1 MYCRTRHLCVL
12 IALTCLSA
20 TGSFVSAATLEVGS
34 GSKTGYPTIQAAVDA
49 AAEGDTVIIY
59 PGIYTG
65 VGNRDIDLR
74 RKALHIQGTDPENA
88 SVVEA
93 TLLDC
98 QGTVNE
104 PHRGFYAVDFTGEI
118 SGLTIINGLASAGG
132 ALYCENSA
140 VVLSHCR
147 ILDNATLPG
156 EAKITSDGGPG
167 GGLYVAGST
176 VEVVDCLISGNS
188 TGAGLDSR
196 DEAGGSGG
204 DGAGLY
210 AIDSA
215 VTISESTIIDNTT
228 GAGGRG
234 SEGGRGGQGAGLY
247 VVRATIEKCM
257 IQGNTTGVG
266 GDSTDTFRGTGG
278 QGGHGGGV
286 FCQNAVEMRDSLL
299 SGNRCGPGGSG
310 ATAGADG
317 QGAGIWCA
325 FGLIDH
331 CTIVDNVAIGQKTA
345 VFDDTKAVASLGA
358 GILCSADTV
367 VTNSILWGN
376 APDQIAGQDC
386 DYVAFCN
393 IEGDAS
399 LTGTGNISADPLFG
413 QSGRWVDSSDPEVIL
428 EAGHAKAVWAGG
440 DYHLSSTSPC
450 IDAGDVDYVGD
461 VDGTDLDGQPR
472 VSGAAVDMGAYEVQG
487 LVAVYRFISPK
498 TGKYFYTPS
507 EAEKDLL
514 IDQFSDAWTFEE
526 IAYHAYASASDAA
539 LMPVYRFWS
548 PKSDSHFWTI
558 SESER
563 DWLINQFPDVWTYEG
578 LAFYAY
584 PEGSQPAGAKPVY
597 RFWSGALNA
606 HFYTIDE
613 AEKQEFI
620 DTLGDIWVYESIAW
634 YAFDENQT
642 GQTPDPSEGVGGLYE
657 LSGQEN
663 AMAYVLEL
671 KAYLD
676 GQEAQLDHTTVTFVP
691 AVARMQMAMDFDAM
705 TAELTGLHMESEFL
719 PFSATVSEIG
729 GAIELPFDLYLYGD
743 FDSSI
748 ARGPYAIDPKTL
760 SFPSMAYGDTAGAG
774 DICTFVGSAALE
786 GEKFDVSVAVNPT
799 GFETGRAA
807 TFAGLD
813 DSGRL
818 DVDMT
823 ETFRWTRSERAD
835 LLLEANIRGHLVE
848 LYIVSTQVRT
858 TGLWV
863 GKLVQGDEKSE
874 K

>member
-1 MYCRTRHLCVL
+1 MYCRTRHLCLL
-12 IALTCLSA
+12 IALTCLFA
-20 TGSFVSAATLEVGS
+20 MGGLASAATLEVRS
-34 GSKTGYPTIQAAVDA
+34 DSKTGYATIQAAVDK

-59 PGIYTG
+59 PGTYTG

-74 RKALHIQGTDPENA
+74 RKALHIQGTGPEDA
-88 SVVEA
+88 RVVEA
-93 TLLDC
+93 TVLDC
-98 QGTVNE
+98 QGSAGE

-118 SGLTIINGLASAGG
+118 SGLTIANGLASAGG

-140 VVLSHCR
+140 LVLSHCH

-156 EAKITSDGGPG
+156 EAKISFDGGSG

-176 VEVVDCLISGNS
+176 VQVVDCLISGNA
-188 TGAGLDSR
+188 TGAGLDAWG
-196 DEAGGSGG
+196 EPGGSGG

-210 AIDSA
+210 AIESA
-215 VTISESTIIDNTT
+215 VTISESTIADNTT
-228 GAGGRG
+228 GDGGSG
-234 SEGGRGGQGAGLY
+234 SQGGRGGQGAGLY
-247 VVRATIEKCM
+247 VVRATIETCM
-257 IQGNTTGVG
+257 IEGNTAGAG
-266 GDSTDTFRGTGG
+266 GDSTDVFKGTGG
-278 QGGHGGGV
+278 QGGSGGGV
-286 FCQNAVEMRDSLL
+286 FCQNAVEVRDSLVA
-299 SGNRCGPGGSG
+299 GNRCGSGGSG

-331 CTIVDNVAIGQKTA
+331 CTVVDNVALGQKSA
-345 VFDDTKAVASLGA
+345 VFDDSKAVTSLGA
-358 GILCSADTV
+358 GVFCSAETV

-376 APDQIAGQDC
+376 APDQIAGQDD

-393 IEGDAS
+393 IEADVPLA
-399 LTGTGNISADPLFG
+399 GTGNISADPLFG
-413 QSGRWVDSSDPEVIL
+413 QSGAWVDASDPTMMV
-428 EAGHAKAVWAGG
+428 EANHAKAVWTSG

-450 IDAGDVDYVGD
+450 VDAGDPDYIGD
-461 VDGTDLDGQPR
+461 VDGTDLDGQAR
-472 VSGAAVDMGAYEVQG
+472 ISGAAVDMGAYEVQG

-498 TGKYFYTPS
+498 TGKYFYTPD
-507 EAEKDLL
+507 EVEKDRL
-514 IDQFSDAWTFEE
+514 IDQFADAWTFEG
-526 IAYHAYASASDAA
+526 IAYYASASASDEA

-558 SESER
+558 NEGER
-563 DWLINQFPDVWTYEG
+563 DWLIDRYPDVWTYEG

-597 RFWSGALNA
+597 RFRSATLDA

-613 AEKQEFI
+613 VEKQAFI
-620 DTLGDIWVYESIAW
+620 DTLSDLWVYESIAW

-676 GQEAQLDHTTVTFVP
+676 GQEAQLDHASVTFVS

-729 GAIELPFDLYLYGD
+729 GTIELPFDLYLNAY
-743 FDSSI
+743 FDSSV
-748 ARGPYAIDPKTL
+748 ARGPYAIDPTTL
-760 SFPSMAYGDTAGAG
+760 SFPSMAYGDTAGA
-774 DICTFVGSAALE
+774 DDVCTFVGSAALE
-786 GEKFDVSVAVNPT
+786 GEKFDVNIEVNPT
-799 GFETGRAA
+799 GFETGLAA

-835 LLLEANIRGHLVE
+835 LLLQANIRGHLVE

-858 TGLWV
+858 MGPWV